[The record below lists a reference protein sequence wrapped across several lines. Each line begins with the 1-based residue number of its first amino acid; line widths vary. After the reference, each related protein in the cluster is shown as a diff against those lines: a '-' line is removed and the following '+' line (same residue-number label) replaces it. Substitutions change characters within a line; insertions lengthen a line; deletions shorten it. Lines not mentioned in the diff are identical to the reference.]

1 MIRKA
6 QVKFVITFMS
16 ILLFVFIALYACIYS
31 IMRVQNTVYID
42 KEITNIYTVYQDYG
56 TNSLLK
62 NEKLILIDG
71 ETRIY
76 DNNFF
81 NSTKVDYIYKYAK
94 ENKVN
99 FGNNDTIYYKF
110 FQTER
115 GSLVFIAAD
124 KTENILE
131 IKRGAIN
138 LIWPM
143 LLMYLISFVLVWVL
157 SFRTLDPIKDTFIKQ
172 RRFIADAS
180 HELKTPTTIISANA
194 EVLKEIHDSQWVE
207 NIKSQTERLNVLI
220 ADMLDLAKMDEGKFK
235 LSKEHF
241 NLSEIVMDIALS
253 FDAVAYEKKKEL
265 IIDVA
270 PSITA
275 NGDSTCIKKIITI
288 LLDNAIKHS
297 SDNGQIKVTLT
308 SNGENKATLS
318 VFNTGSC
325 IPNDQANKVFERF
338 YRGENSR
345 NPEYG
350 GSGLGLS
357 IAQGLAK
364 ANKWKLTAVS
374 KLYESMEFILI
385 I

>member
-6 QVKFVITFMS
+6 QIKFVITFMS
-16 ILLFVFIALYACIYS
+16 ILLFVFIALYACIYG

-62 NEKLILIDG
+62 NDKLILIDG
-71 ETRIY
+71 EICIF
-76 DNNFF
+76 DNDFF
-81 NSTKVDYIYKYAK
+81 NTEKVNLIYEHAK
-94 ENKVN
+94 ANKVT
-99 FGNNDTIYYKF
+99 FGNNGTIYYKF
-110 FQTER
+110 F
-115 GSLVFIAAD
+115 GSETNGFVFIASD

-143 LLMYLISFVLVWVL
+143 LVMYFISFVFVWVL

-172 RRFIADAS
+172 RRFISDAS

-220 ADMLDLAKMDEGKFK
+220 ADMLDLAKMDEGRFK
-235 LSKEHF
+235 LSKETF
-241 NLSEIVMDIALS
+241 NLSEIVTDIALS

-270 PSITA
+270 PSISA
-275 NGDSTCIKKIITI
+275 NGDSASIKKIVTI

-297 SDNGQIKVTLT
+297 SDNGQIKVSLI
-308 SNGENKATLS
+308 SNGENKVTLS
-318 VFNTGSC
+318 VFNTGSF
-325 IPNDQANKVFERF
+325 IPDDQANKVFERF

-345 NPEYG
+345 NREYG

-357 IAQGLAK
+357 IAQGLSK
-364 ANKWKLTAVS
+364 ANKWKLSAKS